1 MNEMSCPFSRFGC
14 VGLSY
19 CHHSSYSCSRK
30 MELRLL
36 DVLQAK
42 QRRIEQLEIEREL
55 RDARALVR
63 EAVKK

>member
-1 MNEMSCPFSRFGC
+1 MSCPFSRFGC

-36 DVLQAK
+36 DVLQSK
-42 QRRIEQLEIEREL
+42 QRRIEQLEMDQAL
-55 RDARALVR
+55 RDARRLVQ
-63 EAVKK
+63 EASRK